1 MRIAV
6 ALALALLAIPAHA
19 ASPKVEAA
27 IKTIRAVAADP
38 NLQRT
43 FCALLEMKEK
53 LGDKK
58 DDPKIEAA
66 IDEYVKRLGPN
77 FQSAWDVVEDI
88 DENSPDGQAIE
99 AVLDELEEKC
109 PRPL

>member
-53 LGDKK
+53 LDDKK

-66 IDEYVKRLGPN
+66 MDEYVKRLGPN

-99 AVLDELEEKC
+99 AALDELEEKC

>member
-53 LGDKK
+53 LDDKK

-66 IDEYVKRLGPN
+66 MDEYVKRLGPN
-77 FQSAWDVVEDI
+77 FQSAWRLGETRRTRI
-88 DENSPDGQAIE
+88 DKQGEHRSYLCFDQRLANAL
-99 AVLDELEEKC
+99 A
-109 PRPL
+109 

>member
-38 NLQRT
+38 NLQKT
-43 FCALLEMKEK
+43 FCALLAADE
-53 LGDKK
+53 K
-58 DDPKIEAA
+58 DDLNAKAA
-66 IDEYVKRLGPN
+66 IDGYIKQLGSE
-77 FQSAWDVVEDI
+77 FRSAWNVVESVE
-88 DENSPDGQAIE
+88 ENSPDDQAVG
-99 AVLDELEEKC
+99 AVLDELDDKC
-109 PRPL
+109 R

>member
-1 MRIAV
+1 VSARKS
-6 ALALALLAIPAHA
+6 A
-19 ASPKVEAA
+19 A
-27 IKTIRAVAADP
+27 P
-38 NLQRT
+38 NLLKT
-43 FCALLEMKEK
+43 FCALLEM

-58 DDPKIEAA
+58 DPKIEAA

-88 DENSPDGQAIE
+88 DENSPDGQAID

>member
-6 ALALALLAIPAHA
+6 ALALALLAIPAFA
-19 ASPKVEAA
+19 ASPKVEEA
-27 IKTIRAVAADP
+27 IKTIRAAAADP
-38 NLQRT
+38 NLQKT

-58 DDPKIEAA
+58 DPKIEAA

-77 FQSAWDVVEDI
+77 FESAWDFVEDI
-88 DENSPDGQAIE
+88 DEHSPDGQAIE